1 MPKIFDFLHSRQLRD
16 EASVQRY
23 HSSDAIGHTKIV
35 NFETYGPTALR
46 KDFMIRPTDAME
58 FGSVVD
64 TLLTRGSEFTNVYY
78 IPSLKIKTTPSESVF
93 VDYIVSHEYN
103 PYALTD
109 DELLEILN
117 QCKTYATY
125 TKNIDARITKAK
137 QLFPLIVERLQNAN
151 KKVITPEQFKEATDC
166 INAIKTSD
174 ITKCLFEDPNRLL
187 FQVELVDRNLNVHC
201 LFDMIYVDFE
211 NKTIH
216 PIDLKCV
223 SYPERDFLSNS
234 FYKFKYYRQAELYM
248 YILRQNIDHY
258 DAEEWKIAPFKFLVV
273 CRNTLSPMLYEFP
286 IKYNDKKLV
295 ISENREVDDMFKIIS
310 DIQWHMNNQQ
320 YMYDKDTYTQ
330 LFKQKESK
338 SSQLIVKP
346 IIEVPDEERNI
357 TLTPLNGTNLWIP
370 KWDYEEEF
378 DAPRPRSVTR
388 SRRSTTDRINRELET
403 LRRQAEAEAARER
416 EEQQQQTEQSE
427 VTESQEAILRNTIQ
441 NFRLSDFIDEDELR
455 WDVITPGDA
464 SAQTLEANPNISS
477 DATAVSGF
485 TVIGDPTNVTTVD
498 ISSTRSTSAV
508 LSTSASTIDATASDA
523 EPVEIPF

>member
-16 EASVQRY
+16 EASVQSY
-23 HSSDAIGHTKIV
+23 HNSDAIGHTKIV

-46 KDFMIRPTDAME
+46 KDFTIHPTDAME
-58 FGSVVD
+58 FGSIVD

-117 QCKTYATY
+117 QCKTYAMY
-125 TKNIDARITKAK
+125 TKNTDARITKAK
-137 QLFPLIVERLQNAN
+137 QLFPLIVERLRNAN

-174 ITKCLFEDPNRLL
+174 ITKCLFEDPNKLL
-187 FQVELVDRNLNVHC
+187 FQVELFDRSLNVHC

-310 DIQWHMNNQQ
+310 DIQWHINNQQ
-320 YMYDKDTYTQ
+320 YMYDKDTYMQ

-338 SSQLIVKP
+338 SNQLIVKP
-346 IIEVPDEERNI
+346 IIEVPEEERNI
-357 TLTPLNGTNLWIP
+357 TLSTLNENDLWIP
-370 KWDYEEEF
+370 KWNHEEY
-378 DAPRPRSVTR
+378 DAPRPINVTR
-388 SRRSTTDRINRELET
+388 PRRSTTDRIDRALET
-403 LRRQAEAEAARER
+403 LRRQTEAEVVRVR
-416 EEQQQQTEQSE
+416 EEQQQQDEQ
-427 VTESQEAILRNTIQ
+427 QEATEPQESTLRSGVQ
-441 NFRLSDFIDEDELR
+441 DFLLSDALNTFELE
-455 WDVITPGDA
+455 WSDTITHGDL
-464 SAQTLEANPNISS
+464 SVNSS
-477 DATAVSGF
+477 SVNNF
-485 TVIGDPTNVTTVD
+485 TTINDPTNVIAVD
-498 ISSTRSTSAV
+498 ASPTSSNSV
-508 LSTSASTIDATASDA
+508 DLSTFIPTANVTASGA
-523 EPVEIPF
+523 EPVEVLF

>member
-1 MPKIFDFLHSRQLRD
+1 MPKIFDFLYSRQLRD

-23 HSSDAIGHTKIV
+23 HESDAIGHTKIV

-46 KDFMIRPTDAME
+46 KDFTIHYTDAME
-58 FGSVVD
+58 FGSIVD
-64 TLLTRGSEFTNVYY
+64 TLLTRGKDFTNVYY
-78 IPSLKIKTTPSESVF
+78 IPSLKIKTTPSENVF
-93 VDYIVSHEYN
+93 VDYVVEHKQN
-103 PYALTD
+103 PYGLSD
-109 DELLEILN
+109 EELLNILD
-117 QCKTYATY
+117 QCKTYAMY
-125 TKNIDARITKAK
+125 TKNTDARIEKAK
-137 QLFPLIVERLQNAN
+137 RLFPLIVERLQNAN

-174 ITKCLFEDPNRLL
+174 ITKCLFEDPNKLL

-295 ISENREVDDMFKIIS
+295 ISENREVDDMFKVIS

-320 YMYDKDTYTQ
+320 YMYDKDTYMQ

-338 SSQLIVKP
+338 SNQLIVKP
-346 IIEVPDEERNI
+346 IIEVPEEERNI
-357 TLTPLNGTNLWIP
+357 TLSTLNKNDFWIP
-370 KWDYEEEF
+370 AGWMRPEELEF
-378 DAPRPRSVTR
+378 RPIRPRRTTR
-388 SRRSTTDRINRELET
+388 SQQPTIDHPNRELET
-403 LRRQAEAEAARER
+403 LNRLIEEENARQRA
-416 EEQQQQTEQSE
+416 EQQQQDEQPVE
-427 VTESQEAILRNTIQ
+427 PQESTNHLNTDDILNDVPHGDLAFDPQQLVNLDLPDDIIQRAINYSNFLSGGNGITTGTVEAGEIANTL
-441 NFRLSDFIDEDELR
+441 NAES
-455 WDVITPGDA
+455 T
-464 SAQTLEANPNISS
+464 S
-477 DATAVSGF
+477 TAVS
-485 TVIGDPTNVTTVD
+485 TT
-498 ISSTRSTSAV
+498 IITSAD
-508 LSTSASTIDATASDA
+508 S
-523 EPVEIPF
+523 EPEEFPI